1 LKFKIVC
8 DAAGQSTSL
17 QNFIIQRGDSEVKFI
32 EANFVADNTIQ
43 STLKVFEQP
52 YGNNYPTTYNY
63 SSNKGVLCASDGT
76 FLENWYSSCPSGT
89 PLGAVDLITFM
100 TYQNIRNLN
109 KNVAT
114 VECDL
119 GEHISSTGFVYLDK
133 VFTTTDTVTG
143 NLSYN
148 GKKFI
153 MNRVS
158 QNAYVN
164 ELNSVQLIEV
174 SVAEVSAF
182 IIPNYI
188 TDTGQLGPFWIAQF
202 NINIV

>member
-1 LKFKIVC
+1 
-8 DAAGQSTSL
+8 
-17 QNFIIQRGDSEVKFI
+17 
-32 EANFVADNTIQ
+32 
-43 STLKVFEQP
+43 
-52 YGNNYPTTYNY
+52 
-63 SSNKGVLCASDGT
+63 
-76 FLENWYSSCPSGT
+76 
-89 PLGAVDLITFM
+89 M
-100 TYQNIRNLN
+100 
-109 KNVAT
+109 AT

-119 GEHISSTGFVYLDK
+119 GEHISSGEFVYLDK

-143 NLSYN
+143 NLSYT

-158 QNAYVN
+158 QNSYVN

-174 SVAEVSAF
+174 SFAEINAF

>member
-1 LKFKIVC
+1 
-8 DAAGQSTSL
+8 
-17 QNFIIQRGDSEVKFI
+17 
-32 EANFVADNTIQ
+32 
-43 STLKVFEQP
+43 
-52 YGNNYPTTYNY
+52 
-63 SSNKGVLCASDGT
+63 
-76 FLENWYSSCPSGT
+76 
-89 PLGAVDLITFM
+89 
-100 TYQNIRNLN
+100 
-109 KNVAT
+109 VAT

-119 GEHISSTGFVYLDK
+119 GEHISSGAFVYLDK

-143 NLSYN
+143 NLSYT

-158 QNAYVN
+158 QNSYVN

-174 SVAEVSAF
+174 SVAEINAF

-188 TDTGQLGPFWIAQF
+188 TDIGQLGPFWIGQF